1 MPIEDAALVSQQ
13 SSLASGL
20 MEKLALNEIE
30 GKNKAIHTYDDV
42 VWKIR
47 TGFLTLLFGGW
58 SVLLKAVIDSASIQ
72 KYVPLIH
79 GLLAFSFGFA
89 FGAAFIDRSYI
100 RRKFRVI
107 FALNRLMAEVQACG
121 GDWNK
126 MPSGLLAVAG
136 DNTSAPYS
144 CKDYRQAMI
153 GELMVY
159 WVPLLTLIL
168 GTTLVI

>member
-1 MPIEDAALVSQQ
+1 MIVGEAKSGDQSSALVNDVLQ
-13 SSLASGL
+13 
-20 MEKLALNEIE
+20 KLVLSEIE

-107 FALNRLMAEVQACG
+107 FALNRLMAEVQAIG

-136 DNTSAPYS
+136 DNTSAPYN

-168 GTTLVI
+168 GTTLVV